1 MQAYCQKNGIP
12 FQQIEPLLDLL
23 AVSIASDIVPLVDE
37 NRILAHYGL
46 LRLNASP
53 SKGLL
58 SIIKIC
64 GLDKHNITIDDIVF
78 KIGPRINAAGR
89 MRMDENDENAAPS
102 GGYAAVNLLIEGNES
117 LAEEFGSVIDG
128 FNQDRKCIDRSV
140 TQEAHD
146 FIEAHAELKAAKST
160 VIYNPAG

>member
-1 MQAYCQKNGIP
+1 
-12 FQQIEPLLDLL
+12 
-23 AVSIASDIVPLVDE
+23 
-37 NRILAHYGL
+37 
-46 LRLNASP
+46 
-53 SKGLL
+53 
-58 SIIKIC
+58 
-64 GLDKHNITIDDIVF
+64 
-78 KIGPRINAAGR
+78 
-89 MRMDENDENAAPS
+89 MDENDENAAPS

-160 VIYNPAG
+160 VIYNPRWMKASWASWPPASVRNTPAPAS